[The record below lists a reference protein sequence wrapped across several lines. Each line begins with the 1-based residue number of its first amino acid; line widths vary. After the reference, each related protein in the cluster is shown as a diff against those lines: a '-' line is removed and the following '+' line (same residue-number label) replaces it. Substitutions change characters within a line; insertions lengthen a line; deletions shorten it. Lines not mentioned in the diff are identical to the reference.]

1 MGLPVQSCLGC
12 LTLLRMKQITIFL
25 YFFLSLA
32 YPALS
37 QEVDPSNDERG
48 GKVLS
53 VFNVVTFPNDACGA
67 SNGFNGTCYTSS
79 ECSSLGG
86 TASGTCASSFGVC
99 CVFSIACGGSSS
111 ANNSYAIISSY
122 STSTDSDPCTYT
134 FCPTSTDVCKLRID
148 FDTMVL
154 TAPSGVSSTPAAAD
168 SITVGDCTVDSLTV
182 SNPGGS
188 TPPTICGYNTGQ
200 HMFVPASV
208 ACNEISID
216 IDTLTTS
223 TTRKWQIKVTQY
235 ECGNMMAPEQ
245 DCLQYH
251 TSSTGTIASFNWDT
265 SASSVASSQTH
276 LTSQYYDICIRR
288 ARSYCS
294 VCYSPYVSSTTAASS
309 FGVSATGPGP
319 ALLSSQGSLCTGV
332 TTLNPAVASNKGFGD
347 YLEIVALQP
356 GTGSTATTG
365 KNRICGTLFNAATPT
380 AVHATA
386 CSWSVPFKVGVHFD
400 HDDAINAPPAPAYN
414 LVENDVTGTTGHS
427 KGAGYGYSGFYLN
440 YWQNSC

>member
-1 MGLPVQSCLGC
+1 MRQTALLFCFLS
-12 LTLLRMKQITIFL
+12 TLL
-25 YFFLSLA
+25 SCV
-32 YPALS
+32 S
-37 QEVDPSNDERG
+37 CEDQEARG
-48 GKVLS
+48 GKALS
-53 VFNVVTFPNDACGA
+53 VFNVVKFPNDACGA
-67 SNGFNGTCYTSS
+67 SNGFNGTCYTTS
-79 ECSSLGG
+79 ECSALGG

-208 ACNEISID
+208 ACNQINID
-216 IDTLTTS
+216 IDTGTTS

-235 ECGNMMAPEQ
+235 ECGNLMAPEQ

-251 TSSTGTIASFNWDT
+251 TASSGTIASFNWDT
-265 SASSVASSQTH
+265 SSSTVSASQYH

-294 VCYSPYVSSTTAASS
+294 VCYSPEISSTTTGTAAS
-309 FGVSATGPGP
+309 FGISA
-319 ALLSSQGSLCTGV
+319 GSVAATQTNAIGSICVGT
-332 TTLNPAVASNKGFGD
+332 TTLSTTIGTNVGLGD
-347 YLEIVALQP
+347 YLDIVALQP
-356 GTGSTATTG
+356 STGTTG
-365 KNRICGTLFNAATPT
+365 TLNENRFCGVLFNAAAAPQTT
-380 AVHATA
+380 HATA
-386 CSWSVPFKVGVHFD
+386 CSWAVPFKVGVHFD
-400 HDDAINAPPAPAYN
+400 GDDAIGAPPTAAN
-414 LVENDVTGTTGHS
+414 RDDVENDPASTTG
-427 KGAGYGYSGFYLN
+427 AGLGYSGFYLA

>member
-1 MGLPVQSCLGC
+1 MGGC
-12 LTLLRMKQITIFL
+12 QTL
-25 YFFLSLA
+25 SVSA
-32 YPALS
+32 EAEAS
-37 QEVDPSNDERG
+37 EVASGENRTPKS
-48 GKVLS
+48 LS
-53 VFNVVTFPNDACGA
+53 VFNVVTFPNSACGA
-67 SNGFNGTCYTSS
+67 SNGYNGTCYTSS

-134 FCPTSTDVCKLRID
+134 FCPTSSDVCKLRID

-154 TAPSGVSSTPAAAD
+154 TAPSGVSSTAAAAD

-182 SNPGGS
+182 SNPGGV

-200 HMFVPASV
+200 HMFVPASTQ
-208 ACNEISID
+208 CNQINID
-216 IDTLTTS
+216 IDTGTTT

-235 ECGNMMAPEQ
+235 ECGNLMAPDQ

-251 TSSTGTIASFNWDT
+251 TASSGTIASFNFDT
-265 SASSVASSQTH
+265 SSSTVSSSQYH

-294 VCYSPYVSSTTAASS
+294 ICYSPEIYSTTTVNSFGLSAGSVAATQTAAIGSWCTGLTTLSTTA
-309 FGVSATGPGP
+309 P
-319 ALLSSQGSLCTGV
+319 
-332 TTLNPAVASNKGFGD
+332 SNAGFGD
-347 YLEIVALQP
+347 YLDIVALQTAS
-356 GTGSTATTG
+356 GTSGLISTATY
-365 KNRICGTLFNAATPT
+365 NRICGAFFSISPTTGTSTL
-380 AVHATA
+380 
-386 CSWSVPFKVGVHFD
+386 CSFAVPFKVGVHFD
-400 HDDAINAPPAPAYN
+400 ADDAICTPPTASAARDSC
-414 LVENDVTGTTGHS
+414 ENDPAVAPV
-427 KGAGYGYSGFYLN
+427 GAGYGYSGFYLA

>member
-1 MGLPVQSCLGC
+1 
-12 LTLLRMKQITIFL
+12 MKQLLIAVL
-25 YFFLSLA
+25 VLVPLVACSGEDD
-32 YPALS
+32 
-37 QEVDPSNDERG
+37 QERSA
-48 GKVLS
+48 KSLS
-53 VFNVVTFPNDACGA
+53 VFNVVTFPNSACGA
-67 SNGFNGTCYTSS
+67 TNGYNGTCYTSS

-111 ANNSYAIISSY
+111 ANNSYAVISSY

-134 FCPTSTDVCKLRID
+134 FCPTNTDVCKLRID

-154 TAPSGVSSTPAAAD
+154 TAPATVTSASAAV
-168 SITVGDCTVDSLTV
+168 SITVGDCIYDTLTV
-182 SNPGGS
+182 SNPGGAV
-188 TPPTICGYNTGQ
+188 PPTICGYNTGQ
-200 HMFVPASV
+200 HMFVPASSQ
-208 ACNEISID
+208 CNQINID
-216 IDTLTTS
+216 IDTLTTT

-245 DCLQYH
+245 DCLQYL
-251 TSSTGTIASFNWDT
+251 TASSGTIASFNWDT

-276 LTSQYYDICIRR
+276 LSSQYYDICIRR

-332 TTLNPAVASNKGFGD
+332 TTLNPAVASNSGFGD

-356 GTGSTATTG
+356 GTGSTATIGPTG

-414 LVENDVTGTTGHS
+414 LVENDVTGTTGVS
-427 KGAGYGYSGFYLN
+427 AGAGYGYSGFYLN